1 MQAVK
6 VLSKGQI
13 TLPKRIRKALN
24 VKEGDTIVIGKEREG
39 FIFKKG
45 KTIYDYFGFLPKPD
59 ISIEELVE
67 KSIEA
72 AVKDCV

>member
-13 TLPKRIRKALN
+13 TL
-24 VKEGDTIVIGKEREG
+24 VIGKKHED

-45 KTIYDYFGFLPKPD
+45 KTIYDYLGFLPKPD
-59 ISIEELVE
+59 ISIEELIE
-67 KSIEA
+67 KSIEEA
-72 AVKDCV
+72 IKDRV